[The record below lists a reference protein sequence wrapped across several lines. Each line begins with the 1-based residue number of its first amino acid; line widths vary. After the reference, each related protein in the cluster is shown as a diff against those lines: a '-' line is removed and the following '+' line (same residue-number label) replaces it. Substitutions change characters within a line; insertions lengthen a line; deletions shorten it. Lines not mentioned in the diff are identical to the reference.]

1 MRKNVLVSLLAV
13 TSASTMPAWANAD
26 VDQIKTDAA
35 TDWDGASDLEIESG
49 LIVSP
54 SGATI
59 TQTIKEL
66 YPGTYTLTAETNEN
80 AKILIDGK
88 ELAADGQFKIDAV
101 KDVTISIESKDGS
114 QYKVGGFKLTLVY
127 NFANAKKVLTSML
140 SEATSKIYTG
150 DKAGQDLLQ
159 KASSIAAKVS
169 AIDDDKEDSYAN
181 YIEYG
186 LYAETLEESAIY
198 QEIAKFS
205 TDVDAQANNSSA
217 YAEAVTND
225 NSVYNVQKA
234 ALAAAKAAVDA
245 ITDADEKAYV
255 EAMTKDAYGNISDL
269 IEDYKTRAVAA
280 YNEGSAGI
288 EFSAEKNADFVKDV
302 TERLNGYSAAITSAQ
317 ADHAAYV
324 EVNDAITKVKGDY
337 TKSQQEIYNSLQ
349 GDETHP
355 DVYEALRTEAQT
367 KLNAVYVNIM
377 AVEKANGTAENHVG
391 AAAAKD
397 DNLAKLDEYTASITD
412 LKTYY
417 VDKANVLK
425 DAYTKAQTELKGLQ
439 DRIDALKKTPGVG
452 DNAEF
457 AETINGI
464 QDSIDEFSSTIEAD
478 NKDNTIDSK
487 NYSETVRKISTAI
500 DDLTSGSQGAVD
512 NYNAWVA
519 VTELLKGKQ
528 GEFDEAKKAVNALA
542 STDKK
547 YVVSGKYAA
556 EETAIQNSIADL
568 TKGADDALEDRKCV
582 EYQTENAAAIN
593 AISATV
599 DAYQQAAEAALAA
612 YETIVTEV
620 AKYNEAIAELEE
632 KVTNRSVYVYAEST
646 DQKKVTYG
654 DKIDGFK
661 ATVNDI
667 TGAKDEALKL
677 AGKEHSDALI
687 AAEGKTEGV
696 TIVADAA
703 ALVDSYDP
711 DKAEYD
717 KNVVTEAVGKLTAQA
732 TALVDDAVDKLEKFE
747 DWSTDSLGLRWEKEI
762 KAEKDYVDKQIVD
775 QRTAIAGATDTAK
788 TDAAAA
794 MAVLANV
801 NSALVEINDT
811 IDKLIVKAKNI
822 KAEVAANKTAKTDA
836 DKVING
842 IETQLLGNR
851 ATIKGVVELNEDA
864 LRADEFKTLVDELSD
879 KIEEQRKAVND
890 AYTSETLVA
899 AWADSEDEEGN
910 KVEGIESKL
919 NAISADVEAAREAA
933 QASTANYKAY
943 TEMSKEI
950 TRLKGLITT
959 EKAKVVELGDLGAAQ
974 TYYDDLLDVTYTGD
988 LDKLQ
993 DGADNA
999 YSEEGKRD
1007 CENFYNSKKATLKL
1021 YETNITK
1028 VASDAKANKE
1038 NYDNQ
1043 TAKHTTVSDSW
1054 SKVYYRISTSDQTSE
1069 VQGYLNRLT
1078 EQQTLLNGVNNLI
1091 DESYATGKSVDK
1103 NDEIIESLNN
1113 ISAKIEEINQEQL
1126 GGYYGAVAK
1135 DNAERYLAF
1144 TEAVEKARADYNDAI
1159 ILIADF
1165 SALTN
1170 SDLAE
1175 VAAKYI
1181 KPANEA
1187 MSGLLT
1193 DLRDFEKTVSTEYN
1207 DKYLGVAEP
1216 DLFDANESY
1225 KKKVETD
1232 YIGVIATALS
1242 TLDNEV
1248 SGKARE
1254 LLSVKL
1260 ADAESKLNAA
1270 ISSLNGYDQKVIE
1283 GSFTDV
1289 KKIIADA
1296 KNASDEKYFA
1306 LSADKHLNALDTIT
1320 DEVISAGQED
1330 AAQREYNT
1338 IIAAAEKQIAADK
1351 ETLAGYKYE
1360 GVENDIEAYD
1370 GAVMYY
1376 GFAKQHAEDNAGNL
1390 FGNNLDIIKATLDA
1404 YKTEAKRIC
1413 DSAKAKN
1420 DNFNAEQGA
1429 YGEMMQGVA
1438 DLEKAHA
1445 EAAEFVD
1452 GYVITDDCGL
1462 TDAMSRI
1469 DELRTDIENNLSAG
1483 TCASYK
1489 EDGYAS
1495 DSLSVINKIKN
1506 VYTKA
1511 NTVESERLTAEIEAL
1526 KGEQNKAANAAQ
1538 QRGDAAEIEK
1548 VDSYIDAIKEL
1559 SDNLIDMEADPNF
1572 SALDEKDKQTKY
1584 LEFET
1589 RIATM
1594 RAELA
1599 AYYNTNLETTT
1610 IETLNS
1616 ALAEVESKYNAE
1628 YEVLDGCHT
1637 NVKADY
1643 TEALAAVK
1651 TSIDD
1656 IRAEIAEYADAGSI
1670 LFYEGK
1676 LSTGIAAVETELAKL
1691 TQKIADA
1698 QQPYDIDTQKY
1709 GDLKDELDKLD
1720 GALAD
1725 IIEKAGDGK
1734 YEFVNIDEASIWNED
1749 HLVSIKSIEDRI
1761 ASDREALDE
1770 RTTLLTNN
1778 SKNANAETVGKDIV
1792 AFDKGITYTELYYRI
1807 ESTDEK
1813 ESGLRALYNTVGN
1826 IITNSNYTKE
1836 TGDKLKKD
1844 LSELDKSIKA
1854 ISYYNNKAYDNF
1866 ISKDI
1871 YGNDLIDEDGNPVV
1885 MAIDYMTE
1893 AVPAVWERYGE
1904 LTELLNSLKADAEYY
1919 AYILG
1924 DVNRDGSVMV
1934 DDYTEILN
1942 HVLEIET
1949 IEEGSVKYL
1958 AADVNEDGNVNIG
1971 DITGVT
1977 NIIIGNSNTGLRA
1990 AARYAAQQGG
2000 AGNIELATESNGDV
2014 TRVAVKINGSA
2025 AYVGAQMDIKLPAGV
2040 TLLSATSG
2048 SSEHNLYQNTLAD
2061 GTQRVV
2067 VSSMQN
2073 SVLCTN
2079 GEAVVWLELAG
2090 KVDGNISIDNVFAS
2104 DARGIAYSIDGT
2116 GNGTTGID
2124 GLDANKS
2131 LKDKIYSV
2139 GGQMMKTLKKG
2150 VNILRG
2156 SDGSTK
2162 KVLRK

>member
-35 TDWDGASDLEIESG
+35 TDWEGASDLEIESG

-54 SGATI
+54 SGATV
-59 TQTIKEL
+59 TQNIGKL

-88 ELAADGQFKIDAV
+88 ELAANGQFKIDAV

-127 NFANAKKVLTSML
+127 NFANAKSVLTSML
-140 SEATSKIYTG
+140 SEATSKIYTEDEAG
-150 DKAGQDLLQ
+150 KALLQ
-159 KASSIAAKVS
+159 KASSLATKVAAIA
-169 AIDDDKEDSYAN
+169 DDKEDSYAK

-198 QEIAKFS
+198 NEIAEFS
-205 TDVDAQANNSSA
+205 KDVDAQANNSSA
-217 YAEAVTND
+217 YAEAEK
-225 NSVYNVQKA
+225 VYEAQKA
-234 ALAAAKAAVDA
+234 ALATAKAAVDA
-245 ITDADEKAYV
+245 ITDAKAKAYV
-255 EAMTKDAYGNISDL
+255 DAMTKGAYGTISEK
-269 IEDYKTRAVAA
+269 IETYKTEADAA
-280 YNEGSAGI
+280 YAKGTAGK
-288 EFSAEKNADFVKDV
+288 EFSAEKNAEFVGDV
-302 TERLNGYSAAITSAQ
+302 TDLLKEYSDAIESAK

-324 EVNDAITKVKGDY
+324 EVSEAIATIKTLY
-337 TKSQQEIYNSLQ
+337 TTSQQEIYNSLQ

-367 KLNAVYVNIM
+367 KLNAIYVNIM
-377 AVEKANGTAENHVG
+377 AVEKANGTDENHVG

-417 VDKANVLK
+417 VDKANALK
-425 DAYTKAQTELKGLQ
+425 EAYTNAQAKLKGLQ
-439 DRIDALKKTPGVG
+439 DRIDALKNTPGVG
-452 DNAEF
+452 DNADF
-457 AETINGI
+457 TETINEI
-464 QDSIDEFSSTIEAD
+464 QASIDAFSGTIEAD

-487 NYSETVRKISTAI
+487 NYSETVSKISTAI
-500 DDLTSGSQGAVD
+500 DELTSGSQGAVD
-512 NYNAWVA
+512 NYNAWGA
-519 VTELLKGKQ
+519 VTDLLKDKQ
-528 GEFDEAKKAVNALA
+528 KEFDDAKKVVNALV

-556 EETAIQNSIADL
+556 EETAIQKSIADL
-568 TKGADDALEDRKCV
+568 TKGADEALKYGTCV
-582 EYQTENAAAIN
+582 EYQTENTAAIN

-612 YETIVTEV
+612 YETIVTKV
-620 AKYNEAIAELEE
+620 AEYNEAIAELEE

-661 ATVNDI
+661 ATVKNI
-667 TGAKDEALKL
+667 TGAKDEALEL

-687 AAEGKTEGV
+687 AAKNKTNDV
-696 TIVADAA
+696 TIVADVAK
-703 ALVDSYDP
+703 LVGSYDK
-711 DKAEYD
+711 DKTTYD
-717 KNVVTEAVGKLTAQA
+717 EDVVDIALEKLLAQA
-732 TALVDDAVDKLEKFE
+732 TGLVKGAYDIINAYS
-747 DWSTDSLGLRWEKEI
+747 WSQDELGLSHGDINNK
-762 KAEKDYVDKQIVD
+762 KA
-775 QRTAIAGATDTAK
+775 AIEAELREQESKIESAK
-788 TDAAAA
+788 TESDKAAA
-794 MAVLANV
+794 MAVLTSV
-801 NSALVEINDT
+801 TTEVSKINT
-811 IDKLIVKAKNI
+811 KIGELINEADGVKAK
-822 KAEVAANKTAKTDA
+822 VQANKDAKTAA

-851 ATIKGVVELNEDA
+851 STIKGVEELNEDA
-864 LRADEFKTLVDELSD
+864 LRADEFTDMVNDLNGKIGELR
-879 KIEEQRKAVND
+879 QAVND

-910 KVEGIESKL
+910 KVEGLESKL

-959 EKAKVVELGDLGAAQ
+959 EKAKVGELGDLGAAQ

-1078 EQQTLLNGVNNLI
+1078 EQQTLLNGVTNLI

-1103 NDEIIESLNN
+1103 NDEIIESLKN
-1113 ISAKIEEINQEQL
+1113 ISAEIDKINQEQL

-1144 TEAVEKARADYNDAI
+1144 TEAVAKARADYNNAI

-1170 SDLAE
+1170 SDLAK
-1175 VAAKYI
+1175 VAADYI
-1181 KPANEA
+1181 KSANEA

-1207 DKYLGVAEP
+1207 KYLETAEP

-1254 LLSVKL
+1254 LLNVKL
-1260 ADAESKLNAA
+1260 ADAEGKLNAA
-1270 ISSLNGYDQKVIE
+1270 IASLNGYDQKVIE

-1306 LSADKHLNALDTIT
+1306 LSADKHLNALDTVT

-1360 GVENDIEAYD
+1360 GVENDIKAYEEQ
-1370 GAVMYY
+1370 AVIYY
-1376 GFAKQHAEDNAGNL
+1376 GFAKERAEANIGNL
-1390 FGNNLDIIKATLDA
+1390 FEHMTTIKAWLGV
-1404 YKTEAKRIC
+1404 YKSTAESIC
-1413 DSAKAKN
+1413 NSAKAKN

-1445 EAAEFVD
+1445 EAAKFVD

-1469 DELRTDIENNLSAG
+1469 DELRTAIENNLSAG

-1495 DSLSVINKIKN
+1495 DSLSVINNIKN

-1511 NTVESERLTAEIEAL
+1511 NTKESERLTAEIEAL

-1559 SDNLIDMEADPNF
+1559 SVNLIDMEADPNF
-1572 SALDEKDKQTKY
+1572 SALDAKDKQREY

-1594 RAELA
+1594 RSELA
-1599 AYYNTNLETTT
+1599 AYYNANLETTT

-1628 YEVLDGCHT
+1628 YKVLNGCHT

-1656 IRAEIAEYADAGSI
+1656 IRAEIAEYAEAGSI

-1691 TQKIADA
+1691 TQDIADA
-1698 QQPYDIDTQKY
+1698 QTPYTINDAKY
-1709 GDLKDELDKLD
+1709 VELKAELDSLE
-1720 GALAD
+1720 ASLNAVV
-1725 IIEKAGDGK
+1725 EKISK
-1734 YEFVNIDEASIWNED
+1734 YEFFDIKQYQYYIEGVRSYINYDRQTLEEANGTFSLTESSENVN
-1749 HLVSIKSIEDRI
+1749 KS
-1761 ASDREALDE
+1761 
-1770 RTTLLTNN
+1770 
-1778 SKNANAETVGKDIV
+1778 VV
-1792 AFDKGITYTELYYRI
+1792 ELYIADLDKYATYYELEQRI
-1807 ESTDEK
+1807 SNSVN
-1813 ESGLRALYNTVGN
+1813 ESGLSALYDKVSN
-1826 IITNSNYTKE
+1826 IIANSKYTEETRNELTTERNRLSNLIAWLYNYNSE
-1836 TGDKLKKD
+1836 AYTGFV
-1844 LSELDKSIKA
+1844 
-1854 ISYYNNKAYDNF
+1854 Y
-1866 ISKDI
+1866 
-1871 YGNDLIDEDGNPVV
+1871 NDLDGNPLFDAETGIQGV
-1885 MAIDYMTE
+1885 AIDYMTE

-1904 LTELLNSLKADAEYY
+1904 LAEQLNSLKADAEGY

-1949 IEEGSVKYL
+1949 IEEGSMKYL

-2000 AGNIELATESNGDV
+2000 AGNIELATESDGDV

-2073 SVLCTN
+2073 SVLGTN
-2079 GEAVVWLELAG
+2079 GEAVVWLELTG

>member
-35 TDWDGASDLEIESG
+35 TDWEGASDLELESG

-54 SGATI
+54 SGATV
-59 TQTIKEL
+59 TQNIGKL

-80 AKILIDGK
+80 AKILVDGK

-127 NFANAKKVLTSML
+127 NFANAKSVLTSML
-140 SEATSKIYTG
+140 SEATSKIYTEDEDDETG
-150 DKAGQDLLQ
+150 KALLQ
-159 KASSIAAKVS
+159 EASSLATKVAAIA
-169 AIDDDKEDSYAN
+169 DDNEDSYAK

-186 LYAETLEESAIY
+186 LYAETLEKSAIY
-198 QEIAKFS
+198 NEIAEFS
-205 TDVDAQANNSSA
+205 KKVDAQANNSSA
-217 YAEAVTND
+217 YAEAKK
-225 NSVYNVQKA
+225 VYEAQTT
-234 ALAAAKAAVDA
+234 ALATAKAAVDA
-245 ITDADEKAYV
+245 IADADEKTYV
-255 EAMTKDAYGNISDL
+255 EAMTKGAYDTISEEIEKYKTEADAAYAKGTAGVKFTTEYNNKFVTKINGLISDYSDA
-269 IEDYKTRAVAA
+269 IE
-280 YNEGSAGI
+280 
-288 EFSAEKNADFVKDV
+288 
-302 TERLNGYSAAITSAQ
+302 SAQ

-324 EVNDAITKVKGDY
+324 EVGEAIATIKTLY
-337 TKSQQEIYNSLQ
+337 TESQQEIYSNLQ
-349 GDETHP
+349 GNETHP
-355 DVYEALRTEAQT
+355 DVYEALRTKAQT
-367 KLNAVYVNIM
+367 ELNAVYVNIM
-377 AVEKANGTAENHVG
+377 TVEKANGTDDNHAG
-391 AAAAKD
+391 AATAKEE
-397 DNLAKLDEYTASITD
+397 NLAKLAEYTTSI
-412 LKTYY
+412 
-417 VDKANVLK
+417 NVLK
-425 DAYTKAQTELKGLQ
+425 TTYVAKANALKEAYTKAKADLKGLQ
-439 DRIDALKKTPGVG
+439 DRLDALKKTPGVG

-457 AETINGI
+457 AETISEI
-464 QDSIDEFSSTIEAD
+464 QASIDAFSSTIEAD
-478 NKDNTIDSK
+478 NKENTIDSK
-487 NYSETVRKISTAI
+487 DYSETVSKISIAI
-500 DDLTSGSQGAVD
+500 DELTSGSQGAVD

-519 VTELLKGKQ
+519 VTELLKDKQ
-528 GEFDEAKKAVNALA
+528 KEFDDAKKVVNALV
-542 STDKK
+542 STDKA
-547 YVVSGKYAA
+547 YVVSGKYATEEA
-556 EETAIQNSIADL
+556 AIQKSIDGFKSGAETAL
-568 TKGADDALEDRKCV
+568 KEGTCV
-582 EYQTENAAAIN
+582 KYQTDNTDAIN
-593 AISATV
+593 EISATV
-599 DAYQQAAEAALAA
+599 AAYQQAAKDALDA
-612 YETIVTEV
+612 YEIIVGEV
-620 AKYNEAIAELEE
+620 ANCNMAIAYLEE

-661 ATVNDI
+661 ATIKEI
-667 TGAKDEALKL
+667 TTDKDAALDL
-677 AGKEHSDALI
+677 EGKEHSDKLI
-687 AAEGKTEGV
+687 EVADEAYTAKVEIEGKAET
-696 TIVADAA
+696 
-703 ALVDSYDP
+703 LVNSYDA

-747 DWSTDSLGLRWEKEI
+747 DWSTDSLGLRWEKEV
-762 KAEKDYVDKQIVD
+762 KAEKDYVDKQIAE
-775 QRTAIAGATDTAK
+775 QKTAIDDATKTAE

-811 IDKLIVKAKNI
+811 IDKLIVKAGNI
-822 KAEVAANKTAKTDA
+822 KTEVAANKTAKTDA
-836 DKVING
+836 DKAIAS

-851 ATIKGVVELNEDA
+851 ATIKGVEELNEDA
-864 LRADEFKTLVDELSD
+864 SRAAEFTAMVAELSD
-879 KIEEQRKAVND
+879 KIGKQKQAVND
-890 AYTSETLVA
+890 AYASETLVA
-899 AWADSEDEEGN
+899 AWADSEDGEGN
-910 KVEGIESKL
+910 KVEGIKSKL
-919 NAISADVEAAREAA
+919 DAISADVAAAREAA

-959 EKAKVVELGDLGAAQ
+959 EKAKVGELGDLGAAQ

-1043 TAKHTTVSDSW
+1043 TAKHTTVNESW

-1144 TEAVEKARADYNDAI
+1144 TEAVEKARADYNNAI

-1175 VAAKYI
+1175 VAAEYI

-1207 DKYLGVAEP
+1207 KYLETAEP

-1225 KKKVETD
+1225 KKTVETD
-1232 YIGVIATALS
+1232 YIGKIATALS
-1242 TLDNEV
+1242 TIDNEV

-1260 ADAESKLNAA
+1260 ADAEGKLNAA
-1270 ISSLNGYDQKVIE
+1270 IASLDGYDQKVID

-1306 LSADKHLNALDTIT
+1306 LSADKHLNALDTVT

-1360 GVENDIEAYD
+1360 GVENDIKAYEEQ
-1370 GAVMYY
+1370 AVIYY
-1376 GFAKQHAEDNAGNL
+1376 GWAKQHAEDNAGNL

-1413 DSAKAKN
+1413 DAAKAKN

-1469 DELRTDIENNLSAG
+1469 DELRTAIENNLSAG

-1511 NTVESERLTAEIEAL
+1511 NTAESERLTAEIEAL

-1559 SDNLIDMEADPNF
+1559 SVNLIDMEADPGF
-1572 SALDEKDKQTKY
+1572 IALDEKDKQPKY

-1589 RIATM
+1589 KIATM

-1599 AYYNTNLETTT
+1599 AYYDANLAATT

-1628 YEVLDGCHT
+1628 LEVLNGCHQ
-1637 NVKADY
+1637 NVKDDY

-1651 TSIDD
+1651 TSIDNMS
-1656 IRAEIAEYADAGSI
+1656 AEIAKYAEAGSI

-1676 LSTGIAAVETELAKL
+1676 LSTGIAAVEAELAKL
-1691 TQKIADA
+1691 TQDIADA
-1698 QQPYDIDTQKY
+1698 QKPYDVHKLNYDRLTKEL
-1709 GDLKDELDKLD
+1709 GDLQKSYDEVVKKFSNYAFTVLEDW
-1720 GALAD
+1720 GAYT
-1725 IIEKAGDGK
+1725 E
-1734 YEFVNIDEASIWNED
+1734 
-1749 HLVSIKSIEDRI
+1749 SIEFMIKNDRDRLVENPISREDFLDDESDNFYANDIKLYIETFDLESTYYELFGRINVSLRDLYNSVNEIFI
-1761 ASDREALDE
+1761 ASKY
-1770 RTTLLTNN
+1770 T
-1778 SKNANAETVGKDIV
+1778 S
-1792 AFDKGITYTELYYRI
+1792 DK
-1807 ESTDEK
+1807 K
-1813 ESGLRALYNTVGN
+1813 E
-1826 IITNSNYTKE
+1826 E
-1836 TGDKLKKD
+1836 LKKD
-1844 LSELDKSIKA
+1844 LSELDKNIIA
-1854 ISYYNNKAYDNF
+1854 LFDYNNDACDNI

-1871 YGNDLIDEDGNPVV
+1871 YGNDLIDEDGNHVV
-1885 MAIDYMTE
+1885 KSIDYMTE

-1904 LTELLNSLKADAEYY
+1904 LTEQLNSLKADAEGY

-1924 DVNRDGSVMV
+1924 DVNRDGSVLV
-1934 DDYTEILN
+1934 DDYTQILN
-1942 HVLEIET
+1942 YVLEVET
-1949 IEEGSVKYL
+1949 VDEGSMEYL
-1958 AADVNEDGNVNIG
+1958 AADVNEDGNINIG
-1971 DITGVT
+1971 DVTAVT
-1977 NIIIGNSNTGLRA
+1977 NAILGNNNTGLRA
-1990 AARYAAQQGG
+1990 VARYEAAQQGA
-2000 AGNIELATESNGDV
+2000 AGSLELATESNGDV
-2014 TRVAVKINGSA
+2014 TRVAVRINGSA

-2073 SVLCTN
+2073 SALGTN
-2079 GEAVVWLELAG
+2079 GEAVVLLELAG
-2090 KVDGNISIDNVFAS
+2090 KVDGNISIANVFAS

-2116 GNGTTGID
+2116 GEGTTGI
-2124 GLDANKS
+2124 GGVDADKS

-2139 GGQMMKTLKKG
+2139 GGQVMKTLKKG

>member
-35 TDWDGASDLEIESG
+35 TDWEGASDLEIESG

-54 SGATI
+54 SGATV
-59 TQTIKEL
+59 TQNIGKL

-88 ELAADGQFKIDAV
+88 ELAANGQFKIDAV

-127 NFANAKKVLTSML
+127 NFANAKSVLTSML

-150 DKAGQDLLQ
+150 DDAGKALLQ
-159 KASSIAAKVS
+159 KASSLATKVAAIA
-169 AIDDDKEDSYAN
+169 DDKEDSYAK

-198 QEIAKFS
+198 NEIAEFS

-217 YAEAVTND
+217 YAEAEK
-225 NSVYNVQKA
+225 VYEAQKA
-234 ALAAAKAAVDA
+234 ALATAKAAVDA
-245 ITDADEKAYV
+245 ITDAKAKAYV
-255 EAMTKDAYGNISDL
+255 DAMTKGAYGTISEK
-269 IEDYKTRAVAA
+269 IETYKTEADAA
-280 YNEGSAGI
+280 YAKGTAGK
-288 EFSAEKNADFVKDV
+288 EFSAEKNAEFVGDV
-302 TERLNGYSAAITSAQ
+302 TDLLKEYSDAIESAK

-324 EVNDAITKVKGDY
+324 EVSEAIATIKTLY
-337 TKSQQEIYNSLQ
+337 TTSQQEIYNSLQ

-367 KLNAVYVNIM
+367 ELNAVYVNIM
-377 AVEKANGTAENHVG
+377 AVEKANGTADNHVG
-391 AAAAKD
+391 AAVGKD
-397 DNLAKLDEYTASITD
+397 TNLTKLAECTTSINN
-412 LKTYY
+412 LKDKY
-417 VDKANVLK
+417 VTKANALK
-425 DAYTKAQTELKGLQ
+425 DAYTDAKAELKGLQ
-439 DRIDALKKTPGVG
+439 DRLDALKNTPGVG
-452 DNAEF
+452 DNAKF
-457 AETINGI
+457 TGTIDEI
-464 QDSIDEFSSTIEAD
+464 QASIDDFSGTIEAD
-478 NKDNTIDSK
+478 NNDNTIDSK
-487 NYSETVRKISTAI
+487 NYSETVSKISTAI
-500 DDLTSGSQGAVD
+500 DELTSGSQGAVD
-512 NYNAWVA
+512 NYNAWGA
-519 VTELLKGKQ
+519 VTDLLKDKQ
-528 GEFDEAKKAVNALA
+528 KEFDDAKKVVNALV

-556 EETAIQNSIADL
+556 EETAIQKSIADL
-568 TKGADDALEDRKCV
+568 TKGADEALKYGTCV
-582 EYQTENAAAIN
+582 EYQTENTAAIN

-612 YETIVTEV
+612 YETIVTKV
-620 AKYNEAIAELEE
+620 AEYNEAIAELEE

-661 ATVNDI
+661 ATVKNI
-667 TGAKDEALKL
+667 TGAKDEALEL

-687 AAEGKTEGV
+687 AAKNKTNDV
-696 TIVADAA
+696 TIVADVAK
-703 ALVDSYDP
+703 LVGSYDK
-711 DKAEYD
+711 DKTTYD
-717 KNVVTEAVGKLTAQA
+717 EDVVDIALEKLLAQA
-732 TALVDDAVDKLEKFE
+732 TGLVKGAYDIINAYS
-747 DWSTDSLGLRWEKEI
+747 WSQDELGLSHGDINNK
-762 KAEKDYVDKQIVD
+762 KA
-775 QRTAIAGATDTAK
+775 AIEAELREQESKIESAK
-788 TDAAAA
+788 TESDKAAA
-794 MAVLANV
+794 MAVLTSV
-801 NSALVEINDT
+801 TTEVSKINT
-811 IDKLIVKAKNI
+811 KIGELINEADGVKAK
-822 KAEVAANKTAKTDA
+822 VQANKDAKTAA

-851 ATIKGVVELNEDA
+851 STIKGVEELNEDA
-864 LRADEFKTLVDELSD
+864 LRADEFTDMVNDLNGKIGELR
-879 KIEEQRKAVND
+879 QAVND

-910 KVEGIESKL
+910 KVEGLESKL

-959 EKAKVVELGDLGAAQ
+959 EKAKVGELGDLGAAQ

-1078 EQQTLLNGVNNLI
+1078 EQQTLLNGVTNLI

-1103 NDEIIESLNN
+1103 NDEIIESLKN
-1113 ISAKIEEINQEQL
+1113 ISAEIDKINQEQL

-1144 TEAVEKARADYNDAI
+1144 TEAVAKARADYNNAI

-1170 SDLAE
+1170 SDLAK
-1175 VAAKYI
+1175 VAADYI
-1181 KPANEA
+1181 KSANEA

-1207 DKYLGVAEP
+1207 KYLETAEP

-1254 LLSVKL
+1254 LLNVKL
-1260 ADAESKLNAA
+1260 ADAEGKLNAA
-1270 ISSLNGYDQKVIE
+1270 IASLNGYDQKVIE

-1306 LSADKHLNALDTIT
+1306 LSADKHLNALDTVT

-1360 GVENDIEAYD
+1360 GVENDIKAYEEQ
-1370 GAVMYY
+1370 AVIYY
-1376 GFAKQHAEDNAGNL
+1376 GFAKERAEANIGNL
-1390 FGNNLDIIKATLDA
+1390 FEHMTTIKAWLGV
-1404 YKTEAKRIC
+1404 YKSTAESIC
-1413 DSAKAKN
+1413 NSAKAKN

-1445 EAAEFVD
+1445 EAAKFVD

-1469 DELRTDIENNLSAG
+1469 DELRTAIENNLSAG

-1495 DSLSVINKIKN
+1495 DSLSVINNIKN

-1511 NTVESERLTAEIEAL
+1511 NTKESERLTAEIEAL

-1559 SDNLIDMEADPNF
+1559 SVNLIDMEADPNF
-1572 SALDEKDKQTKY
+1572 SALDAKDKQREY

-1594 RAELA
+1594 RSELA
-1599 AYYNTNLETTT
+1599 AYYNANLETTT

-1628 YEVLDGCHT
+1628 YKVLNGCHT

-1656 IRAEIAEYADAGSI
+1656 IRAEIAEYAEAGSI

-1691 TQKIADA
+1691 TQDIADA
-1698 QQPYDIDTQKY
+1698 QTPYTINDAKY
-1709 GDLKDELDKLD
+1709 VELKAELDSLE
-1720 GALAD
+1720 ASLNAVV
-1725 IIEKAGDGK
+1725 EKISK
-1734 YEFVNIDEASIWNED
+1734 YEFFDIKQYQYYIEGVRSYINYDRQTLEEANGTFSLTESSENVN
-1749 HLVSIKSIEDRI
+1749 KS
-1761 ASDREALDE
+1761 
-1770 RTTLLTNN
+1770 
-1778 SKNANAETVGKDIV
+1778 VV
-1792 AFDKGITYTELYYRI
+1792 ELYIADLDKYATYYELEQRI
-1807 ESTDEK
+1807 SNSVN
-1813 ESGLRALYNTVGN
+1813 ESGLSALYDKVSN
-1826 IITNSNYTKE
+1826 IIANSKYTEETRNELTTERNRLSNLIAWLYNYNSE
-1836 TGDKLKKD
+1836 AYTGFVNYD
-1844 LSELDKSIKA
+1844 L
-1854 ISYYNNKAYDNF
+1854 
-1866 ISKDI
+1866 
-1871 YGNDLIDEDGNPVV
+1871 DGNPLFDAETELQGVS
-1885 MAIDYMTE
+1885 IDYMTE

-1904 LTELLNSLKADAEYY
+1904 LAEQLNSLKADAEGY

-1949 IEEGSVKYL
+1949 IEEGSMKYL

-2073 SVLCTN
+2073 SVLGTN